1 MLLSRFLP
9 LVSAFALLA
18 SATFAADPNTLTAE
32 EKSAGWK
39 LLFDGKSTDG
49 WVAIGKTTFPEQ
61 GWSVVD
67 GTLFHAKAG
76 GGGDIVTAEK
86 YENFELTWDWK
97 IGFAANSGVKYN
109 LPDAAKNIGFEYQ
122 LLDDENEPDG
132 KRGGRMHQ
140 TGSLYDLIEPPVDKK
155 LKPVGEW
162 NSSRLVV
169 KGNHVE
175 EWLNGEKTVEFE
187 IGSDDL
193 KARIAK
199 SKYAKVAHFGEKIA
213 SPILLQDHGGE
224 IAFRSIKL
232 RVLDAK

>member
-1 MLLSRFLP
+1 MISRRFLP
-9 LVSAFALLA
+9 LVAALSLTATTVFAED
-18 SATFAADPNTLTAE
+18 FNTLSAK
-32 EKSAGWK
+32 EKADGWK
-39 LLFDGKSTDG
+39 LLFDGKTTNG
-49 WVAIGKTTFPEQ
+49 WVAIGKTEFPDK

-76 GGGDIVTAEK
+76 GGGDIVTPEK
-86 YENFELTWDWK
+86 YENFDLKWDWK

-140 TGSLYDLIEPPVDKK
+140 TASLYDLIEPPVDKK
-155 LKPVGEW
+155 MMPVGQW
-162 NSSRLVV
+162 NSSRIRV

-175 EWLNGEKTVEFE
+175 QWLNGEKTVEFE
-187 IGSDDL
+187 MGGDDL

-199 SKYAKVAHFGEKIA
+199 SKYAKVPHFGDKIA

-224 IAFRSIKL
+224 VAFRAIKL